1 MKNLSR
7 RCSAAFTLVEI
18 MIVVAIIGLL
28 AVIAVPGFIKSRQ
41 LAQGRALLNEARQV
55 DAAIDHWALENGR
68 IDGDPVNSASVS
80 LYLKAGPLQSKV
92 AALGSGGGAV
102 NAVLTVNSLSIG
114 NVGSAQVTIT
124 TSAKSLLPAMT
135 DWGHY

>member
-1 MKNLSR
+1 MKNKLKTHRS
-7 RCSAAFTLVEI
+7 AFTLVEI

-41 LAQGRALLNEARQV
+41 LSQGRALLNEARQI

-68 IDGDPVNSASVS
+68 VDGDPVNSASVS
-80 LYLKAGPLQSKV
+80 LYLKTGPLQSKV
-92 AALGSGGGAV
+92 AALGSGGGQLS
-102 NAVLTVNSLSIG
+102 AVLTINSISIG
-114 NVGSAQVTIT
+114 NVGSTQVTIT
-124 TSAKSLLPAMT
+124 TPAKAMLPAMT